1 MKSMTAF
8 GQAVVE
14 TEQHACTVEIRTVN
28 HRYCEV
34 SIKMPRQLQRLE
46 ASIRKQVTDLLPRG
60 SISLTITIDG
70 QEEDL
75 GVPTINPKVASTYL
89 QALRRFQSRQRVAGE
104 LDINTLAAL
113 PEFFSWQRNVLSPRK
128 VAPLVS
134 DAVGRALE
142 QVERERLREGKA
154 LARECRRRVARI
166 KSLLRRIE
174 RRAPVRAKEI
184 RERYVGRIESLAQ
197 KNDVDPNRL
206 AQELAILAD
215 RLDFTEECVRLATHV
230 DQFNDLVEGGD
241 GPVGRR
247 LNFLLQEMGRETNT
261 IGSKAGDPEISM
273 IVVDIKDET
282 EKLREQ
288 VQNVE

>member
-14 TEQHACTVEIRTVN
+14 TDQHSCTVEIRTVN

-60 SISLTITIDG
+60 SISLTITVDG

-75 GVPTINPKVASTYL
+75 GVPAINAEVASTYVGV
-89 QALRRFQSRQRVAGE
+89 LRRYQSRERIAGE
-104 LDINTLAAL
+104 IDINTLAAL
-113 PEFFSWQRNVLSPRK
+113 PEFFSWQRNALSPK
-128 VAPLVS
+128 TMAPLVG
-134 DAVGRALE
+134 DTVGRALA
-142 QVERERLREGKA
+142 QVERERRREGKA
-154 LARECRRRVARI
+154 LARECRRRVSRI
-166 KSLLRRIE
+166 KSLLKRVE
-174 RRAPVRAKEI
+174 RRAPIRAKEM

-197 KNDVDPNRL
+197 KSDVDPNRL

-230 DQFNDLVEGGD
+230 DQFLELVDDD

-273 IVVDIKDET
+273 LVVDLKDET